1 MIRIGEIEP
10 DLAIVLDFPI
20 LMKLRSVVSGD
31 RLECSRVA
39 ADQSPGF
46 FVERPSSP
54 ILELA
59 DHKEACLSL
68 DQSHNAIGRALA
80 HHGIDF
86 PVPTV
91 PPAFDALGTFG
102 NMPFPSHAA
111 PAVIG
116 PVALSAQLRGLTEVG
131 P

>member
-1 MIRIGEIEP
+1 ML
-10 DLAIVLDFPI
+10 DLPI
-20 LMKLRSVVSGD
+20 LMKLRAVVCGD

-39 ADQSPGF
+39 ADQSPGL
-46 FVERPSSP
+46 FVERPSGP

-59 DHKEACLSL
+59 DHEEASFSL
-68 DQSHNAIGRALA
+68 NESHNAIGRTLA
-80 HHGIDF
+80 HDRINL

-91 PPAFDALGTFG
+91 PSAFDTLGAFG

-111 PAVIG
+111 PAVMG
-116 PVALSAQLRGLTEVG
+116 SVALSAQLRGLTEVG